1 MLRKTE
7 KKKNRGGGKRRK
19 RFVRWMMRRNNNKE
33 DGLLNDVDIELGNN
47 NETKRVRGFPFQH
60 SGESMG
66 CKERFRIRVVEQP
79 VSFVSFLEPRVV
91 VDD

>member
-1 MLRKTE
+1 MRRKTE

-19 RFVRWMMRRNNNKE
+19 RFVLWMMRRNRNKE
-33 DGLLNDVDIELGNN
+33 DAGIELGNN